1 MTPSLLC
8 NMAGERGLY
17 LWGSR
22 VRRWQGGKLSLCS
35 FSGRR
40 LWVCCLLL
48 PAAVSE
54 DRGLGLEGGRRGGSG
69 GLRGV
74 HYAARGS
81 LHGKRNG
88 AAVHTGNTVM
98 MVAAQ
103 QCGPFVSLM
112 AKGAGSIFPMQKAQ
126 TRRADT
132 PVCCC

>member
-1 MTPSLLC
+1 MVEPPLKHGRG
-8 NMAGERGLY
+8 GERGLY
-17 LWGSR
+17 LWGGR

-40 LWVCCLLL
+40 LWVSCLLL

-54 DRGLGLEGGRRGGSG
+54 DRGLGLEGGRWGASG

-88 AAVHTGNTVM
+88 AAVHTGNVVM
-98 MVAAQ
+98 
-103 QCGPFVSLM
+103 
-112 AKGAGSIFPMQKAQ
+112 
-126 TRRADT
+126 
-132 PVCCC
+132 